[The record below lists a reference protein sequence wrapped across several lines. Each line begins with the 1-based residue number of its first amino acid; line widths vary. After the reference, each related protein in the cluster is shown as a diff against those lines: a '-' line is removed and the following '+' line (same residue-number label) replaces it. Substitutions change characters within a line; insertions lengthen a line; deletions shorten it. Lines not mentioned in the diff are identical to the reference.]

1 MQQKKKKNKSKC
13 HLKCDIKAPYIFYE
27 SDRMGPSKSMF
38 AVTQFGLCKLAF
50 QCKIIKTIVYLCFF
64 SGFSI
69 DFPFSFEKF

>member
-1 MQQKKKKNKSKC
+1 MC

-27 SDRMGPSKSMF
+27 SDRIGPSKSMF
-38 AVTQFGLCKLAF
+38 AVTQFGLCKSAF

-69 DFPFSFEKF
+69 DFPFSLGKF